1 MERKPDCKN
10 RTTKAGRF
18 PGKITKKLGQSK
30 EVYKNNTRKHE
41 EIIWQEEKKLS
52 RAKSWRKYA
61 VGSKYPFKQTFKE
74 VRPKKI

>member
-41 EIIWQEEKKLS
+41 EII
-52 RAKSWRKYA
+52 
-61 VGSKYPFKQTFKE
+61 
-74 VRPKKI
+74 